1 MRDVRLVMQR
11 EHLVPGPDHP
21 ITVEPTD
28 RHVTVRVGDTVI
40 AETDSAVTLRE
51 AGYDAV
57 QYVPLDDVDP
67 AVLRTSETTTYCPY
81 KGEASYFDIAVGD
94 DSVTDGVWTYTDP
107 FPAVADI
114 RGHVAFYPDRV
125 TVDAG

>member
-1 MRDVRLVMQR
+1 MQR

-21 ITVEPTD
+21 ITVEPTA
-28 RHVTVRVGDTVI
+28 RHVTVRIGDTVI
-40 AETDSAVTLRE
+40 AESDNAVTLRE

-57 QYVPLDDVDP
+57 QYVPLGHVDP

-81 KGEASYFDIAVGD
+81 KGEASYFDLAVGD
-94 DSVTDGVWTYTDP
+94 NTMTDAVWTYTDP

-114 RGHVAFYPDRV
+114 KGHLAFYPDRATV
-125 TVDAG
+125 TVD

>member
-1 MRDVRLVMQR
+1 MQR
-11 EHLVPGPDHP
+11 EHLLPGPDHP

-28 RHVTVRVGDTVI
+28 GHVTVRVGDTVI
-40 AETDSAVTLRE
+40 AETDGAVTLRE

-81 KGEASYFDIAVGD
+81 KGEASYFDLAVGGD
-94 DSVTDGVWTYTDP
+94 TVTDAVWTYTDP
-107 FPAVADI
+107 FPAVGDI
-114 RGHVAFYPDRV
+114 RGHVAFYPGRV

>member
-1 MRDVRLVMQR
+1 MKR

-21 ITVEPTD
+21 ITVEPTAG
-28 RHVTVRVGDTVI
+28 HVTVRVGDTVI
-40 AETDSAVTLRE
+40 AESDGAVTLRE

-67 AVLRTSETTTYCPY
+67 AVLRTSETTSYCPY
-81 KGEASYFDIAVGD
+81 KGEASYFDVAVGGD
-94 DSVTDGVWTYTDP
+94 TATDVVWTYTDP

-114 RGHVAFYPDRV
+114 RAHVAFYSDKV
-125 TVDAG
+125 TVDVG